1 MCINRYAP
9 KGVSYVDTVFTVSTL
24 PDGYYSILFKKINE
38 IILANLTVWENEIS
52 YPIVKSLNIDGSLRE
67 VMMRFTLEEELG
79 DYVEKKLIHILSHLG
94 EESVDKMD
102 KKYLR
107 PFTVQFDQNPTYRY
121 PFPWHMVWWIII
133 EVILFIA
140 TIFISVFCTH
150 LAIRSKLTSGKMGTV
165 KRLKKSKH
173 LKQEEEVLLQM

>member
-24 PDGYYSILFKKINE
+24 RDSSYSTLFDKISS
-38 IILANLTVWENEIS
+38 IIVANLTVWENEIS

-121 PFPWHMVWWIII
+121 PFPWHMVWWIVVG
-133 EVILFIA
+133 VIFYIVSLVIA
-140 TIFISVFCTH
+140 VFCTH
-150 LAIRSKLTSGKMGTV
+150 LTIRSKLTSGKIPAV
-165 KRLKKSKH
+165 KRLKKSKYM
-173 LKQEEEVLLQM
+173 KQEEEVLLQM

>member
-1 MCINRYAP
+1 MH
-9 KGVSYVDTVFTVSTL
+9 KTTHSSYEFIHFLIIENSAI
-24 PDGYYSILFKKINE
+24 GRE
-38 IILANLTVWENEIS
+38 IIGVKQKSIMVKIVGIRLPTPVTV
-52 YPIVKSLNIDGSLRE
+52 
-67 VMMRFTLEEELG
+67 G
-79 DYVEKKLIHILSHLG
+79 DYVEKKLIHILPRLG

-121 PFPWHMVWWIII
+121 PFPWHMVWWIIGG
-133 EVILFIA
+133 VVFYIA
-140 TIFISVFCTH
+140 TIVISVFCTH
-150 LAIRSKLTSGKMGTV
+150 LSIRSNITSGKVPAV

>member
-9 KGVSYVDTVFTVSTL
+9 KGVSYVDTVFTVGPLPDDYYSTL
-24 PDGYYSILFKKINE
+24 LEKINE

-52 YPIVKSLNIDGSLRE
+52 YPVVKSLNIDGSLRE
-67 VMMRFTLEEELG
+67 VTMRFSVEEELG
-79 DYVEKKLIHILSHLG
+79 DYVEKKLIHILPRLG

-121 PFPWHMVWWIII
+121 PFPWHMVWWIIGG
-133 EVILFIA
+133 VVFYIA
-140 TIFISVFCTH
+140 TIVITVWYMKLS
-150 LAIRSKLTSGKMGTV
+150 IRSNITSGKVPVV